1 MVIVLSGAMRMKAF
15 ITWSFPSELS
25 AANAWS
31 PSWKPSTNPAALAL
45 ASLKKVRRP
54 MVNEALAA
62 GTERTSRISAE
73 K

>member
-1 MVIVLSGAMRMKAF
+1 MVTVLSGAMRMKAF
-15 ITWSFPSELS
+15 ITWSFPSAAS

-31 PSWKPSTNPAALAL
+31 PNRKPSTNPAALAL
-45 ASLKKVRRP
+45 ASLTKVRLP